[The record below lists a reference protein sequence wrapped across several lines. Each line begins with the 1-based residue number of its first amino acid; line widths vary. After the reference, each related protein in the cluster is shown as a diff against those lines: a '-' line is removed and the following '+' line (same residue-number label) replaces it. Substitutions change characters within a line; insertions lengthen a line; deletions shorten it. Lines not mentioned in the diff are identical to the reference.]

1 MNKQMRLL
9 PSKLYLCGTGTK
21 MPRTRLRVSSQD
33 LALKLKLEYADE
45 KIRILNC
52 LLYDADF
59 NTSRTHPLRY
69 PFRFY

>member
-1 MNKQMRLL
+1 
-9 PSKLYLCGTGTK
+9 